1 MKYSNNRFYRDM
13 YAQEVNKVIKN
24 LDENK
29 IKPKRNLWKTFLNF
43 IKKIKLVLKKSK

>member
-1 MKYSNNRFYRDM
+1 MKYSNNRFYRDRLEK
-13 YAQEVNKVIKN
+13 EVNKAIKN

-29 IKPKRNLWKTFLNF
+29 IKPKRNLWKLFLNL

>member
-13 YAQEVNKVIKN
+13 YAQEVNKVIMN
-24 LDENK
+24 LEETQ
-29 IKPKRNLWKTFLNF
+29 IKPKRNLWKMFLNL

>member
-13 YAQEVNKVIKN
+13 YAQEVNKVIRN
-24 LDENK
+24 LEETK
-29 IKPKRNLWKTFLNF
+29 IKTKINFWKMFLNF

>member
-1 MKYSNNRFYRDM
+1 MKYSNKRVYRDSS
-13 YAQEVNKVIKN
+13 EPDVIKN

-29 IKPKRNLWKTFLNF
+29 TKRNFWKTFLNL